1 MKKKTVSILLTAAMA
16 LSLAACGS
24 SNSTDSSSKSSSKA
38 ESTSASSASSEA
50 ESASSAKSTADG
62 EVFDD
67 TTVTVF
73 AAKSLNSV
81 METLISEYNKTQPNV
96 KLVGSYDSSGTLMTQ
111 IEVHPATYSSPQ
123 QQNRWI
129 SLRVRISW
137 LREPVTTS

>member
-16 LSLAACGS
+16 FSLAACGS
-24 SNSTDSSSKSSSKA
+24 SNTADSSSKSSSEA
-38 ESTSASSASSEA
+38 ETSSSASSASETENS
-50 ESASSAKSTADG
+50 SSAESTADG

-96 KLVGSYDSSGTLMTQ
+96 KLVGSYDSS
-111 IEVHPATYSSPQ
+111 
-123 QQNRWI
+123 
-129 SLRVRISW
+129 
-137 LREPVTTS
+137 

>member
-96 KLVGSYDSSGTLMTQ
+96 KLVGSYDSSGTLMVQ
-111 IEVHPATYSSPQ
+111 IEEGAACDVFFSAAV
-123 QQNRWI
+123 
-129 SLRVRISW
+129 SLSVRISW

>member
-1 MKKKTVSILLTAAMA
+1 MRIFQFPQIFQVRAAPRQRAHLHPALLR
-16 LSLAACGS
+16 
-24 SNSTDSSSKSSSKA
+24 KR
-38 ESTSASSASSEA
+38 

-96 KLVGSYDSSGTLMTQ
+96 KLVGSYDSSGTLMIQ
-111 IEVHPATYSSPQ
+111 IEEGASCDVFFLPQ

-129 SLRVRISW
+129 SLRLTDW
-137 LREPVTTS
+137 